1 MKRETKDWGH
11 HALKKEDT
19 VRGIRGWFK
28 RNRKVLYWPLGGIV
42 YFITLFL
49 FHSMLISHPILLGDL
64 KEFIFAITVL
74 PFLQL
79 IRFICLLLPS
89 LCENYG
95 FIAVGLGA
103 LITEIFLT
111 FFGYLYAKTK
121 RKSMKIMFV
130 VILLVL
136 YLVFVVIFYIIES
149 NRLGRAA

>member
-1 MKRETKDWGH
+1 MKRRNNSESKFVRWV
-11 HALKKEDT
+11 KE
-19 VRGIRGWFK
+19 
-28 RNRKVLYWPLGGIV
+28 NRRVLYWPLGGIV
-42 YFITLFL
+42 YFIAQFL
-49 FHSMLISHPILLGDL
+49 FHSILISRSILLGDL

-79 IRFICLLLPS
+79 IRFICLLLHS

-103 LITEIFLT
+103 LITELFLT

-130 VILLVL
+130 VI
-136 YLVFVVIFYIIES
+136 FYIIES